1 MGRVSVL
8 RIGFV
13 VIAGALLLAGIYAA
27 GVRGIADAE
36 YFTARTLLSGAA
48 KAKRLPEPA
57 ELTTVEAVLR
67 DSLALEPSNPLFVE
81 QLARAHEMRAARLT
95 GGDPAARESLRQSL
109 TRFRTAAVMRPG
121 SPYVWLGI
129 AAIKLRLDDMDFE
142 FYGALQRADRLG
154 RWEPEI
160 QLGLA
165 DIGLASWRLLA
176 QPAKVLVL
184 GAIVRGLPRQGR
196 EIRRLAAE
204 HGSLARVCAEE
215 VRLRGAATGL
225 CVKK

>member
-1 MGRVSVL
+1 MKML
-8 RIGFV
+8 RIGFAL
-13 VIAGALLLAGIYAA
+13 IAGALLLAGVYAA
-27 GVRGIADAE
+27 GLRGIADAQ
-36 YFTARTLLSGAA
+36 YFGARTILSGAA
-48 KAKRLPEPA
+48 KAKRLPELA
-57 ELTTVEAVLR
+57 ELTTVEAALR

-81 QLARAHEMRAARLT
+81 QLARAHEMRVARLT

-109 TRFRTAAVMRPG
+109 ARFRTAAVMRPG

-154 RWEPEI
+154 RWEPEV

-165 DIGLASWRLLA
+165 DIGLASWSLLA

-184 GAIVRGLPRQGR
+184 GAIARGSPRQGR
-196 EIRRLAAE
+196 EFRRLAAA
-204 HGSLARVCAEE
+204 HGTLAQACAEE
-215 VRLRGAATGL
+215 IRLRGATTGL
-225 CVKK
+225 CVRK